1 MGAIITILSVF
12 AVIGFVAL
20 CYFIGNFLLGTFD
33 EGLREQVIST
43 GTGFLILVL
52 LVIVGLFLMFL
63 YAIAYGVFTNL
74 LT

>member
-1 MGAIITILSVF
+1 MGAIITILAVF

-52 LVIVGLFLMFL
+52 LVIVGLFLMLL

>member
-1 MGAIITILSVF
+1 MGTIITILAVF

-33 EGLREQVIST
+33 EGLREQIIST

-52 LVIVGLFLMFL
+52 LVIVGLFLMLL
-63 YAIAYGVFTNL
+63 YAIAYGIFTNM